1 MRRCYQDRVS
11 NDDFPPGPPDGALIA
26 GVHTVTSAEGDHF
39 ESAVMAH
46 IIGLRLNSYKVGF
59 NNDEGKSIS

>member
-26 GVHTVTSAEGDHF
+26 GVHTVTSAE
-39 ESAVMAH
+39 
-46 IIGLRLNSYKVGF
+46 
-59 NNDEGKSIS
+59 